1 MSLKEQ
7 MSRDAVSCFLN
18 SGEFAEEITY
28 TTGAGASKI
37 IKAVVVR
44 YELAPA
50 EENINRSL
58 KKQAEV
64 YIAND
69 ETSGVVT
76 VNKKDDRITLKDT
89 EGFEREARINDVV
102 NRDDGMWYLMVG
114 W

>member
-7 MSRDAVSCFLN
+7 MPKDAVGCFLK
-18 SGEFAEEITY
+18 SGEFAEDITY
-28 TTGAGASKI
+28 MTGAGVSKV

-69 ETSGVVT
+69 DTNGVIS

-89 EGFEREARINDVV
+89 EGFDREARINDVI
-102 NRDDGMWYLMVG
+102 NRDEGMWYLMVG

>member
-1 MSLKEQ
+1 

-28 TTGAGASKI
+28 ITGAGASKI

-89 EGFEREARINDVV
+89 EGFDREARINDIV

>member
-7 MSRDAVSCFLN
+7 MSKDAVSCFLN

-28 TTGAGASKI
+28 ITGAGASKI

-69 ETSGVVT
+69 ETSGVT
-76 VNKKDDRITLKDT
+76 AVNKKDDRITLTDT
-89 EGFEREARINDVV
+89 EGFDREARINDVV